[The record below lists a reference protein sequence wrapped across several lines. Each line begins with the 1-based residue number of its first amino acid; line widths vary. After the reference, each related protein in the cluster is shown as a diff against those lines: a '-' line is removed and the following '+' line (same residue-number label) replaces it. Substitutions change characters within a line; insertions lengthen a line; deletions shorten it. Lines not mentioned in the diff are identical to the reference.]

1 MFKVTRMEPA
11 DYQSVVELANT
22 MNWHM
27 TTADFAFNATL
38 EPNGCFALREGEELV
53 GVATCIN
60 YGDVGWFGNLVV
72 KEAYRQ
78 KGAGSALVNFAVN
91 YLKGAGVKTVGLY
104 AYPHLKAFYGK
115 MGFQADGD
123 FVVLKAASVSA
134 GSMEVAE
141 EKCVREMGTQDVSRV
156 SAFDAGCFGGC
167 RKKLLEL
174 ILQNPNNPGYVAFDR
189 GEVEGYVTAKV
200 FGDSAEV
207 GSFVCQRSHPA
218 VAAGLLGAVLRGLE
232 GKEAFM
238 YLPASELELLR
249 VARGAG
255 FREEFGLVRMFLGS
269 IALQDCL
276 YTAESL
282 ERG

>member
-1 MFKVTRMEPA
+1 
-11 DYQSVVELANT
+11 
-22 MNWHM
+22 
-27 TTADFAFNATL
+27 
-38 EPNGCFALREGEELV
+38 
-53 GVATCIN
+53 
-60 YGDVGWFGNLVV
+60 
-72 KEAYRQ
+72 
-78 KGAGSALVNFAVN
+78 
-91 YLKGAGVKTVGLY
+91 
-104 AYPHLKAFYGK
+104 
-115 MGFQADGD
+115 
-123 FVVLKAASVSA
+123 
-134 GSMEVAE
+134 MEVAE